1 MDDDIIGLGGL
12 DGGHGLFLKNGGIH
26 KVFHTLDAL
35 VELRE
40 YLHGLQELLH
50 GLSAVKVASRDVGGD
65 FRLRRVSLVE
75 HFS

>member
-1 MDDDIIGLGGL
+1 MNDDIIGLGGL

-26 KVFHTLDAL
+26 KVFHALDTL

-40 YLHGLQELLH
+40 YLHGLEELLH
-50 GLSAVKVASRDVGGD
+50 RLSAVKVASRYVSGG